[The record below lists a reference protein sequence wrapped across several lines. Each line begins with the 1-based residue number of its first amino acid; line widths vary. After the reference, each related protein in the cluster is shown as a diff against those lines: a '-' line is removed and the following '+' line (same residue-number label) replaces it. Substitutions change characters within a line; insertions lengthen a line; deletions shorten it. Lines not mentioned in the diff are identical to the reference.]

1 MELTR
6 LNPIICCYIQF
17 QVQIQQQ
24 YWLLKYIL
32 NDQLIKFQNL
42 DSRGLKRYQKITL
55 IIWVSLRRNNKLQ
68 LQIIYISRMK
78 MEANTKKSFKYLN
91 TMLSTNQEHRTVTF
105 MQQSQLFIFDTQML
119 RLKTTTV
126 TIIPPDAK

>member
-6 LNPIICCYIQF
+6 LNTTIYCYIQF

-24 YWLLKYIL
+24 YCLLKYIL
-32 NDQLIKFQNL
+32 NDQLIEFQNL

-68 LQIIYISRMK
+68 LQIIYISRTKMK
-78 MEANTKKSFKYLN
+78 ANTKKSFKYLN
-91 TMLSTNQEHRTVTF
+91 TMPSTNQEHRTVTF